1 MITKDTK
8 TSTASLVAEFRFK
21 AFSWLN
27 KKANEKLD
35 KGWKIIVESMLGE
48 ELRDPGIVVKKISK
62 EISKEIT
69 KDNGKEKNS

>member
-1 MITKDTK
+1 MIIKDTK
-8 TSTASLVAEFRFK
+8 TSTASLIAEFRFK

-35 KGWKIIVESMLGE
+35 NGWKIVVESMLGE
-48 ELRDPGIVVKKISK
+48 ELRDPGIVVK
-62 EISKEIT
+62 EIT